1 MLNVKKTVVGIL
13 IALTVSGASHADDIV
28 LAADVWPPF
37 INKPGAEQAG
47 YMVEVAQKVFAKKG
61 HKIVFKEQPWSRAV
75 NLCRK
80 GDIPGIVGAAVGD
93 APDFVFPK
101 EELGILDNYMFTL
114 KDSTWTYKG
123 GDSFKSVKLGL
134 IQDYEYGE
142 ETMKY
147 IKANKGSKMIQFVS
161 GNDPLAK
168 NIKKLA
174 AKRVDVVIEVKPV
187 FDSIASELGLAD
199 KFKAAGSDGNPS
211 PIYICFSP
219 ANPKSKEYAKILSD
233 GVIEM
238 RKSGELAKIL
248 SAYGQK
254 DWK

>member
-1 MLNVKKTVVGIL
+1 
-13 IALTVSGASHADDIV
+13 
-28 LAADVWPPF
+28 
-37 INKPGAEQAG
+37 
-47 YMVEVAQKVFAKKG
+47 
-61 HKIVFKEQPWSRAV
+61 
-75 NLCRK
+75 
-80 GDIPGIVGAAVGD
+80 
-93 APDFVFPK
+93 
-101 EELGILDNYMFTL
+101 
-114 KDSTWTYKG
+114 
-123 GDSFKSVKLGL
+123 
-134 IQDYEYGE
+134 
-142 ETMKY
+142 MKY